1 MYTIIAH
8 KHYISTF
15 LSSQEVVTMTYFN
28 GQPVTSPLQV
38 SRPASEVRIEK
49 SLIGLV
55 LAVLEVFFTSI
66 MLAKSTL

>member
-1 MYTIIAH
+1 
-8 KHYISTF
+8 
-15 LSSQEVVTMTYFN
+15 MTYLN

-38 SRPASEVRIEK
+38 GRPASEVRIEK
-49 SLIGLV
+49 S

>member
-1 MYTIIAH
+1 
-8 KHYISTF
+8 
-15 LSSQEVVTMTYFN
+15 MTYLN

-38 SRPASEVRIEK
+38 GRPASEVRIEK